1 MKWQAKEESAMKNI
15 RIRMIAILAIYNF
28 IFLGAEYWFD
38 NMMAYSTDAYGVVL
52 AQSYILGASAI
63 GFFLFPLFRRK
74 MQTSAG
80 YIGCLVTITTVIIC
94 LFVISQHISHV
105 ATMVSGCMAFLLL
118 GIVGS
123 AVHYLVACTFARDDR
138 LARTAGAAYAAGL
151 LLQFINN
158 NFVSDETIEPVILSV
173 FLVAG
178 GMLLMGLGQNSFS
191 VQPREEQSE
200 GRILIGRP
208 GAAGGI
214 LLVNVVLMTCI
225 FATLDNAVT
234 LVHASGHADI
244 GQWPRLLLALSG
256 LAAGVLFDWKNRRF
270 MNILMY
276 CVTLLSTICVV
287 IIELGGPFL
296 AGLIVFYLSAGFFVV
311 FFTTSFIE
319 LSVHMKTPELWAGL
333 GRTTNNLCAVLTSAG
348 SLALLRSGNG
358 MLISVVALVF
368 FALISVTSFLYSGRF
383 AEKRDEIPKKG
394 QTGDVGQEEDGEKF
408 DSFCERFSLTK
419 REQEVLSLLLQSDGS
434 AQELADTLFISR
446 AALYRHMASLNEKTK
461 TKSRIGLIQFY
472 YAWKNTN

>member
-1 MKWQAKEESAMKNI
+1 
-15 RIRMIAILAIYNF
+15 
-28 IFLGAEYWFD
+28 
-38 NMMAYSTDAYGVVL
+38 
-52 AQSYILGASAI
+52 
-63 GFFLFPLFRRK
+63 
-74 MQTSAG
+74 
-80 YIGCLVTITTVIIC
+80 
-94 LFVISQHISHV
+94 
-105 ATMVSGCMAFLLL
+105 
-118 GIVGS
+118 
-123 AVHYLVACTFARDDR
+123 
-138 LARTAGAAYAAGL
+138 
-151 LLQFINN
+151 
-158 NFVSDETIEPVILSV
+158 
-173 FLVAG
+173 
-178 GMLLMGLGQNSFS
+178 
-191 VQPREEQSE
+191 
-200 GRILIGRP
+200 
-208 GAAGGI
+208 
-214 LLVNVVLMTCI
+214 
-225 FATLDNAVT
+225 
-234 LVHASGHADI
+234 
-244 GQWPRLLLALSG
+244 
-256 LAAGVLFDWKNRRF
+256 

-296 AGLIVFYLSAGFFVV
+296 AGLIVLYLSAGFFVV
-311 FFTTSFIE
+311 FFPTSFIE